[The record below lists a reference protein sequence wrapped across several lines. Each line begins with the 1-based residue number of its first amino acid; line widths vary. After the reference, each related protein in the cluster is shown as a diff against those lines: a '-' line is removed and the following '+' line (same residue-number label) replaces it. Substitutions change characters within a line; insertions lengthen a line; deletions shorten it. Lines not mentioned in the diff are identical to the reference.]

1 MKPERILMISYHTC
15 PLASEEGKE
24 TGGMNIYVY
33 ELSKSLSRMGYK
45 VDAITR
51 CQEEDKK
58 RIVQVDK
65 NFRVIHL
72 DAGPHS
78 PLDKNKLMDY
88 LDEFTESFKSW
99 VQNEKLNYGLIHA
112 HYYQSG
118 LVALKIKES
127 LIQPIPLVMTF
138 HTLALMKNLVARTP
152 QEMES
157 QVRIDAEFSLTQKSD
172 VIVTPSSSDKEYLQY
187 LYDVPPE
194 KIFEIA
200 PGVNTQLF
208 KPMDK
213 KLAKKKI
220 NLRSDEKIILFV
232 GRVEP
237 LKGIDVLLYALK
249 ILLSQA
255 SDLKVRLLIVGGDIS
270 QHITKWSPQLKKL
283 EELRHILGISANVDF
298 VGQKPQLELPYYYN
312 ASEIVVMPS
321 HYESFGIAAAE
332 AMACGTPVIT
342 TNVTGISNLI
352 DQQRSTLVTTV
363 NNPLL
368 LASQIKQMLTDEKI
382 YNETRKNIME
392 NTKDLSWDKIALQIV
407 RAYQKFI
414 RN

>member
-1 MKPERILMISYHTC
+1 MSKRILMISYHTC

-33 ELSKSLSRMGYK
+33 ELSKSLSKMGIK
-45 VDAITR
+45 VDVITR
-51 CQEEDKK
+51 SQEEDKE
-58 RIVQVDK
+58 RIVQVDE

-78 PLDKNKLMDY
+78 PLDKKKLMEY
-88 LDEFTESFKSW
+88 LDEFADSFKTF
-99 VQNEKLNYGLIHA
+99 VQNEKLNYDLIHA

-118 LVALKIKES
+118 LIALKITENLLKN
-127 LIQPIPLVMTF
+127 IPFIMTF

-157 QVRIDAEFSLTQKSD
+157 QVRIDAEFILTLESD
-172 VIVTPSSSDKEYLQY
+172 AIITPSSSDKEYLQY
-187 LYDVPPE
+187 LYNTLPQ
-194 KIFEIA
+194 KIFEIP
-200 PGVNTQLF
+200 PGVNTSLF

-213 KLAKKKI
+213 KLAKEKI
-220 NLRSDEKIILFV
+220 KLEGTEKIILFV

-255 SDLKVRLLIVGGDIS
+255 PDLKVRLLIVGGDIS
-270 QHITKWSPQLKKL
+270 EHITKWSPQLKKL
-283 EELRHILGISANVDF
+283 EELRHILGISSEVEF
-298 VGQKPQLELPYYYN
+298 VGQKPQHELPYYYK
-312 ASEIVVMPS
+312 ASEVVVMPS
-321 HYESFGIAAAE
+321 HYESFGMAAAE
-332 AMACGTPVIT
+332 AMACEIPVIM

-352 DQQRSTLVTTV
+352 DEERSTLITTV

-368 LASQIKQMLTDEKI
+368 LASQIKQLLTDQDI
-382 YNETRKNIME
+382 YQKTRKNIME
-392 NTKDLSWDKIALQIV
+392 NTRNLSWDKIAQKIV
-407 RAYQKFI
+407 EVYNKI
-414 RN
+414 DN